1 MTTPPYTGVD
11 VLDKVSIHVRLVLGL
26 IALLSEVSSFKLMN
40 CLFLELSL
48 ECLFVTQ
55 LMKGN

>member
-11 VLDKVSIHVRLVLGL
+11 VLDKVLIHVRLVLGL

-40 CLFLELSL
+40 CLLLELSL